1 MWKNAQ
7 HSDQIKLS
15 PEGNGWRIQDQQKLE
30 CVWFEGKQTPS
41 KIFIENDETLNEIN
55 DNTIENESL
64 ESILSSAEDEDEFSW
79 MINSPIYGLN
89 IIMC

>member
-1 MWKNAQ
+1 MTHVWKKAQ
-7 HSDQIKLS
+7 HSDPVKFS

-55 DNTIENESL
+55 DDLNENQSL
-64 ESILSSAEDEDEFSW
+64 EYSLSSNEDELS
-79 MINSPIYGLN
+79 
-89 IIMC
+89 